1 VALDA
6 SPIAKT
12 SRGATSREAQSR
24 SASQPRPSFWNA
36 VKIRVKT
43 PGRISYREPK
53 LSVLVWQQV
62 LDFRKF
68 LTK

>member
-36 VKIRVKT
+36 VKIREK
-43 PGRISYREPK
+43 PGRFSYREPK
-53 LSVLVWQQV
+53 LSVQVWQQV
-62 LDFRKF
+62 LDFRKD